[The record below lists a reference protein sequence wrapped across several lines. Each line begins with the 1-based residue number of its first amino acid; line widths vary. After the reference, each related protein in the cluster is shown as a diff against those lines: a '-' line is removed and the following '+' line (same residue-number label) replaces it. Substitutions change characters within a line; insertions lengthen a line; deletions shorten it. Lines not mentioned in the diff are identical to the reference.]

1 MNREHGQ
8 SLLQAG
14 CVPPYRQLRPQEAR
28 FLLPAR
34 KQNQLETWPQGP
46 AREFRSGMV
55 GKGLAK
61 AVVAKRILLF
71 MI

>member
-28 FLLPAR
+28 FLLPGR
-34 KQNQLETWPQGP
+34 KQNQLETWPQEP
-46 AREFRSGMV
+46 AREFRSDLV
-55 GKGLAK
+55 GKGLVKEIA
-61 AVVAKRILLF
+61 AKRILLL